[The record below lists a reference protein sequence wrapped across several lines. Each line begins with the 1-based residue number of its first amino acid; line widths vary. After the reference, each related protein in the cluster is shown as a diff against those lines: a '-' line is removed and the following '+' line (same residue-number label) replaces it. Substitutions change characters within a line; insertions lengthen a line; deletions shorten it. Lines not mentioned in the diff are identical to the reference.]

1 MTMFGQVVVGPPGS
15 GKSTY
20 CAGLQ
25 QFYKGIGRACAIVN
39 LDPANERLPYSAAVD
54 IIDLVSAKQ
63 KAADFSLGPN
73 GTLIYCMEYLETNM
87 DWLFD
92 KVNGLKGQ
100 YILFD
105 FPGQV
110 ELFTHYTVVRS
121 IVQQL
126 VKKDSRITAVN
137 LIDSHYC
144 SDPSKYVSA
153 LMLSLTTMLQLE
165 LPHVNVLSKFDLV
178 EDEGTLGYPIDMF
191 LEVNGLQDI
200 VDHLNSDPRTK
211 KHAKLNRALV
221 RLIENF
227 NFVNY
232 YPLNIQDKESVFRVA
247 REIDKSNGYSFGTL
261 DIQKFVY
268 AQTSDFMR
276 DSDWNVT
283 VREKYVSD
291 IEDVSDKP
299 ASK

>member
-1 MTMFGQVVVGPPGS
+1 MTVFGQVIVGPPGS

-39 LDPANERLPYSAAVD
+39 LDPANELLPYSAAVD
-54 IIDLVSAKQ
+54 IVDLVSARQ
-63 KAADFSLGPN
+63 KAIDYGLGPN
-73 GTLIYCMEYLETNM
+73 GTLIYCMEYLEANM
-87 DWLFD
+87 DWLFE
-92 KVNGLKGQ
+92 KVKGLKGQ

-126 VKKDSRITAVN
+126 VKRDFRITAVN

-144 SDPSKYVSA
+144 SDPSKYISSLV
-153 LMLSLTTMLQLE
+153 LSLTTMLQLE

-178 EDEGTLGYPIDMF
+178 EDEGTLEHPIDMF
-191 LEVNGLQDI
+191 LEVNGLQEV
-200 VDHLNSDPRTK
+200 VDHLGSDPRMK
-211 KHAKLNRALV
+211 KYVKLNRALA

-227 NFVNY
+227 NYVNF
-232 YPLNIQDKESVFRVA
+232 YPLNIQDKESVYRVA

-261 DIQKFVY
+261 DVQKFVY

-276 DSDWNVT
+276 DPDWNVT
-283 VREKYVSD
+283 IREKYTPD
-291 IEDVSDKP
+291 ADDMQDKP
-299 ASK
+299 TS